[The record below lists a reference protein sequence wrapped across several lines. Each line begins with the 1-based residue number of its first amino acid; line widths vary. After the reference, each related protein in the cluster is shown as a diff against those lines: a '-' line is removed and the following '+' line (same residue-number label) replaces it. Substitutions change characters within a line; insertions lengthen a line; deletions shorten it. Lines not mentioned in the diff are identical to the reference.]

1 MQRSELEL
9 RLRVLAASVADR
21 LTDDQRR
28 WLAEF
33 LDAGEHG
40 VALEMMADW
49 LSEDG
54 RAVSSSEREDAKLLS
69 EALGNVDRVMGPLRL
84 CPDE

>member
-1 MQRSELEL
+1 MLRPDLDL

-21 LTDDQRR
+21 LADDQRR

-40 VALEMMADW
+40 VALEMIADW

-54 RAVSSSEREDAKLLS
+54 RAISSSEREDAEVLS
-69 EALGNVDRVMGPLRL
+69 VAIGNVDRVMGPLRL
-84 CPDE
+84 CPDG